1 MIKDKDKQDDWL
13 IKLSGKAAVSMPL
26 SVNNNFKVVI
36 QGEITEERKK
46 NRQDGGMIYT
56 WVFEPVLVETINHLG
71 ETLKAKD
78 VRKTSQRMRSRSWL
92 YWKDN
97 NINMSDDDFWNWFG
111 TGAIK
116 CFDEIV
122 DLIKEREKLN

>member
-78 VRKTSQRMRSRSWL
+78 VRKASQRMRSRSL
-92 YWKDN
+92 
-97 NINMSDDDFWNWFG
+97 S
-111 TGAIK
+111 
-116 CFDEIV
+116 
-122 DLIKEREKLN
+122 